1 MKLSHFY
8 TKAIEAGIEHDPRG
22 KEIIQKELERV
33 RKEYDRLSEKEK
45 ETFDREHLGNPYAD
59 SRIPFGTGDERI
71 GTILVGIDIDV
82 GEVLF
87 AETLRNTTI
96 SMWSLQGISPATTW
110 DRTFSSIRSSPT
122 RR

>member
-45 ETFDREHLGNPYAD
+45 ETFDRERLGNPYAD

-87 AETLRNTTI
+87 QKRCGTPPSQCGHCRAYRQRQL
-96 SMWSLQGISPATTW
+96 GIEPSP
-110 DRTFSSIRSSPT
+110 R
-122 RR
+122 